1 MLAFALFGTISLVLS
16 IVVFPLFWIIVRN
29 RTYRST
35 ISRDL
40 VSTCFGLLIQVVN
53 RLGVLRYS
61 ITGDEKIQGLSGCLI
76 LANHPSLIDAVF
88 LLYMFCD
95 ANVVAKHTL
104 FSNPFTMVTARVLN
118 YIPNRDPSF
127 MMEECIQR
135 LKAGQ
140 NLVVFPEGTRSV
152 PGQPL
157 RFSRGAA
164 TIAIRARASCLPVSI
179 QCIPPVLTKTMP
191 WYRIPKKRVSF
202 IVEVLD
208 LIDVRKFVENSPNEK
223 MASIALND
231 YLRDVLSQ
239 DAISD
244 IASDNLG

>member
-1 MLAFALFGTISLVLS
+1 
-16 IVVFPLFWIIVRN
+16 
-29 RTYRST
+29 
-35 ISRDL
+35 
-40 VSTCFGLLIQVVN
+40 
-53 RLGVLRYS
+53 
-61 ITGDEKIQGLSGCLI
+61 
-76 LANHPSLIDAVF
+76 
-88 LLYMFCD
+88 
-95 ANVVAKHTL
+95 
-104 FSNPFTMVTARVLN
+104 
-118 YIPNRDPSF
+118 

-191 WYRIPKKRVSF
+191 WYRIPKKRISF

-208 LIDVRKFVENSPNEK
+208 LIDIRKFVENSPNEK
-223 MASIALND
+223 MASIALSD